1 MQDGS
6 GERTRR
12 FAVPRWAWR
21 SGAVTTAVL
30 LLVTGEAVAAMSSVV
45 AFSVAEVV
53 FDAAEQEQG

>member
-1 MQDGS
+1 MHEAAD
-6 GERTRR
+6 ERGRR

-30 LLVTGEAVAAMSSVV
+30 LLVVGDAIAALGSVV

>member
-6 GERTRR
+6 SERTRR